1 MGLLRE
7 DGHRTRSE
15 DRDWDDETFFD
26 AEDDAFT
33 MFSSFA
39 EEAAERGPALEH
51 SDGYAARARG
61 AHPRRRP
68 RPRERRERLR
78 RGAAHRLDGDERDGR
93 EGPRV
98 RGEGRGG
105 GEALLRV
112 LLNATRA
119 GTKIVALREMHGSVT
134 RSTRIDRAKGRSA
147 TPTD

>member
-1 MGLLRE
+1 M
-7 DGHRTRSE
+7 
-15 DRDWDDETFFD
+15 
-26 AEDDAFT
+26 
-33 MFSSFA
+33 
-39 EEAAERGPALEH
+39 
-51 SDGYAARARG
+51 
-61 AHPRRRP
+61 
-68 RPRERRERLR
+68 
-78 RGAAHRLDGDERDGR
+78 DGDERDGR